1 MSNENKRARQEL
13 ERLYGKESFVKKL
26 KLRERYGEGHTYM
39 AKNQVKKAVW
49 YRGQQL
55 TYHHILE
62 KSKGGKATVENG
74 ALLSA
79 DDHQWFHRQPKE
91 RQAEMNQAFQDY
103 KRGVNVTTFRVDKV
117 LQIQQAQ
124 QLTFDELGVEYD
136 YIGLEDNTEEDM
148 EFLELSE
155 EEQAE
160 YERYKAERNERVK
173 KKFRKSNEA
182 LDTSIERPKAHIDN
196 GWQKEILE
204 ELEAEFNERNRG
216 GYGR

>member
-13 ERLYGKESFVKKL
+13 ERLYGKESFIKKL
-26 KLRERYGEGHTYM
+26 KLREKYGEGHTYM

-79 DDHQWFHRQPKE
+79 DDHQWFHMQSKE

-103 KRGVNVTTFRVDKV
+103 KRGVNITTFRADKV
-117 LQIQQAQ
+117 LKIQQAEQ
-124 QLTFDELGVEYD
+124 ITFDELGVEYET
-136 YIGLEDNTEEDM
+136 IRLEDNTEEDR
-148 EFLELSE
+148 EFLDVTEGMSE
-155 EEQAE
+155 AEIRE
-160 YERYKAERNERVK
+160 YEEYKRQRNKRIKEKLNGARSEQVSEQVKRPHAYIDEEWQREIIKDVIDELRY
-173 KKFRKSNEA
+173 
-182 LDTSIERPKAHIDN
+182 
-196 GWQKEILE
+196 
-204 ELEAEFNERNRG
+204 
-216 GYGR
+216 

>member
-1 MSNENKRARQEL
+1 MSAENKKARQEL
-13 ERLYGKESFVKKL
+13 ERLYGKESFIKKL

-79 DDHQWFHRQPKE
+79 DDHQWFHKQSKE

-103 KRGVNVTTFRVDKV
+103 KRGVNITTFRADRV
-117 LQIQQAQ
+117 LQIQQAEQ
-124 QLTFDELGVEYD
+124 ITFDELGVEYET
-136 YIGLEDNTEEDM
+136 IGLEGNTEKDM

-160 YERYKAERNERVK
+160 YEKYKAERYKRMCQ
-173 KKFRKSNEA
+173 KFKPFKSEED
-182 LDTSIERPKAHIDN
+182 DTPKGKAHIDEK
-196 GWQKEILE
+196 WQREIMEDLE
-204 ELEAEFNERNRG
+204 MEFNERNRG

>member
-26 KLRERYGEGHTYM
+26 RLRERYGEGHTYM

-79 DDHQWFHRQPKE
+79 DDHQWFHKQSKE

-103 KRGVNVTTFRVDKV
+103 KRGVNITTFRADRV
-117 LQIQQAQ
+117 LQVQQYHQ
-124 QLTFDELGVEYD
+124 VTFEDLGVEFET
-136 YIGLEDNTEEDM
+136 IELEDNTPEDE
-148 EFLELSE
+148 EFLQLSE
-155 EEQAE
+155 EEQVE
-160 YERYKAERNERVK
+160 YEKYKAERYKRMCN
-173 KKFRKSNEA
+173 KFKPLQKEVPRG
-182 LDTSIERPKAHIDN
+182 KAHIDED
-196 GWQKEILE
+196 WQREILE
-204 ELEAEFNERNRG
+204 DLEMEFNERNRG